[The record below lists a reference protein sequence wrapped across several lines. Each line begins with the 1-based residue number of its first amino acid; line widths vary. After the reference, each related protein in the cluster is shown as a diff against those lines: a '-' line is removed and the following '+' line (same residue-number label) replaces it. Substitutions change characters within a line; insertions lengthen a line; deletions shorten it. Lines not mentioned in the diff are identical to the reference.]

1 MILLMVLQALLAIL
15 YFYTASFGITL
26 ALQLTL
32 FVNMGALFKLG
43 QIYWKAPDLFFS
55 QIRVLRIIFSIT
67 LLVLELLIFIAPDQ
81 LGISPLQSF
90 INDAEVFVTGILSGV
105 LWQDK
110 ILKVFFPIYHLKKR
124 TSSSSS
130 EA

>member
-15 YFYTASFGITL
+15 YFYTASFGTTL
-26 ALQLTL
+26 ALQVTL
-32 FVNMGALFKLG
+32 FINIGALFKLG

-55 QIRVLRIIFSIT
+55 QIRLLRIIFSVA
-67 LLVLELLIFIAPDQ
+67 LLALELFIFVAPDQ
-81 LGISPLQSF
+81 QVASPIQGF

-110 ILKVFFPIYHLKKR
+110 ILKVFFPFYHLKKR
-124 TSSSSS
+124 TASSSV
-130 EA
+130 ET